1 MDAIEAV
8 VALVKERDELLDVLE
23 DYEEWFDS
31 LVDKHVTLKVATGK
45 HKYKFVNVVVTAFV
59 PGEGWEAQDEESD
72 AVYEIEFSDFVKGIA
87 WVTDASTGKK

>member
-59 PGEGWEAQDEESD
+59 PGEGWEAQDEETD
-72 AVYEIEFSDFVKGIA
+72 AVYEIEFSDFVKGVA
-87 WVTDASTGKK
+87 CVTESGKN